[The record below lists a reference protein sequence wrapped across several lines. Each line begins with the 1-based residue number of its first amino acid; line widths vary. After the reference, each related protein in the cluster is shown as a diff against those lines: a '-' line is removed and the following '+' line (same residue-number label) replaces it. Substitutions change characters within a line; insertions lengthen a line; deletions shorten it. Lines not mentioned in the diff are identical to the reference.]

1 MEQMASNQMT
11 DISKCDGWIR
21 NVLCVNRDN
30 CLRYTIKA
38 DDLLQSWLM
47 PQMKSNGSCQYFIP
61 NYEQEKAQPRRQDS

>member
-1 MEQMASNQMT
+1 MT

-38 DDLLQSWLM
+38 DDLLQSWLT
-47 PQMKSNGSCQYFIP
+47 PSMKHNGDCKYLLQ
-61 NYEQEKAQPRRQDS
+61 NYEKEKAKPSREDN

>member
-1 MEQMASNQMT
+1 MT

-38 DDLLQSWLM
+38 DDLLQSWLT
-47 PQMKSNGSCQYFIP
+47 PQMKDNGNCQYFIP
-61 NYEQEKAQPRRQDS
+61 NYADEKTKPSRKDS

>member
-1 MEQMASNQMT
+1 MT

-38 DDLLQSWLM
+38 DDLLQSWLV
-47 PQMKSNGSCQYFIP
+47 PQMKSNGNCQYFLP
-61 NYEQEKAQPRRQDS
+61 NYEQEKTKPRKQDT

>member
-1 MEQMASNQMT
+1 MT

-38 DDLLQSWLM
+38 DDLLQSWLT
-47 PQMKSNGSCQYFIP
+47 PSMKHNGDCKHFLQ
-61 NYEQEKAQPRRQDS
+61 NYEQEKAKPSREDN

>member
-1 MEQMASNQMT
+1 MT

-38 DDLLQSWLM
+38 DDLLQSWLT
-47 PQMKSNGSCQYFIP
+47 PSMKHNGDCKYFLQ
-61 NYEQEKAQPRRQDS
+61 NYEQEKAKPSREDN